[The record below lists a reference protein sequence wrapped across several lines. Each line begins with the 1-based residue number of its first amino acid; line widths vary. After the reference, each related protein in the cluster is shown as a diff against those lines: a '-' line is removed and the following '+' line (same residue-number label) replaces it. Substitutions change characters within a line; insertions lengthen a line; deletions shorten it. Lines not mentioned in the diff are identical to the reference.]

1 MAGADSICL
10 YFIQSFLRHNLLAAF
25 PYFSSSCFYIP
36 REVTR
41 KVIRRRQPGLV
52 AKPLDKE
59 LWALSQHSHE
69 PDARPGHLLSVL
81 CLLISLSFP
90 HTGTSGSF
98 ILLENSSR
106 HRLRLMRLGTRQGS
120 TIAGLDVGFRYAC
133 NINDSDLKPICAKV
147 IFWNLL
153 FHCTM

>member
-1 MAGADSICL
+1 MDSIFI
-10 YFIQSFLRHNLLAAF
+10 YFIQTLVKHNLLAAF
-25 PYFSSSCFYIP
+25 LYFSSSCFYMH

-41 KVIRRRQPGLV
+41 KVIRRRQPGLM

-69 PDARPGHLLSVL
+69 PDARLGHLLSVL
-81 CLLISLSFP
+81 CLFISLPFP

-106 HRLRLMRLGTRQGS
+106 HRLLLMRLGTRQGS

-133 NINDSDLKPICAKV
+133 NINDNDLKPICAKV
-147 IFWNLL
+147 IF
-153 FHCTM
+153 